1 MLTISPE
8 RRILILLAG
17 MIGGIALV
25 LAGYG
30 GRDLRLAGVLA
41 AALICLGSVIRM
53 RRAGLRLDQS
63 GPIAVITQM
72 LGAGVM
78 IGGLAAWVQMA
89 PIEEAASRESKTSET
104 SKTPETSQARLQD
117 GLTTIISGEIIRID
131 GRSEG
136 RLRFWIR
143 LTTQPEPGAGAAPGG
158 WSQNERQ
165 QNERAERT
173 PQQTE
178 WAGEIVRV
186 SFDAEKAGDVFWRLA
201 HEAISARQSDQRVGD
216 HTKQM
221 AGDSPGDSPVNRAGD
236 RTNGEPYPRIGFTP
250 GDVVQ
255 ARVRLYPPPG
265 PLLPGAPDFAMQARA
280 KNVVAS
286 GYVVRFLAVQPG
298 PEGARWLA
306 RFRHKGADRLVAHMT
321 PPAGGIAAA
330 LLVGD
335 RRHISGE
342 VYEMF
347 QRSGLAHLLAISGLH
362 MGLLCFGVIQLVRFA
377 GAMFPGW
384 AAGVALHKYAA
395 VVGLFAGAGY
405 VLISGMPISALR
417 AFIMA
422 GLLIAALLLD
432 RLALTVRNVALA
444 AMIILALN
452 PAALFTASFQLSFAA
467 TAALVLWYEARMRQA
482 NDKSADGRERTQL
495 PRVLRYVVALSVTS
509 LIAGAA
515 TLPFAAQHFGMVTI
529 WGVAANLLGIPL
541 TGLWIMP
548 AGLVVGLLEG
558 VSQLAGGGEVTSV
571 GLVGT
576 GLVGTGLEGAR
587 WVMET
592 GILVLVAVAE
602 FFAGLPYAGWRL
614 LPPGYALLCLG
625 LGGWLLALLDAR
637 RGEKGSGHEAQNAPL
652 RGIRLSHISRV
663 SQISHIAKSAGVMLM
678 VVALVMWALTPAP
691 DGALLARGRTPI
703 LVLAG
708 PNGQATQIAPS
719 TPRTRR
725 TDTGGGMLSDFT
737 KSTASL
743 LLAQEIID
751 PVTAVD
757 AGTDAVKKPTMSN
770 SADDRRSPIMLLGRH
785 GQKLAVARHR
795 AALTRACRSGADLV
809 LSFAAPRYACQV
821 PVFTVTRL

>member
-1 MLTISPE
+1 M
-8 RRILILLAG
+8 
-17 MIGGIALV
+17 
-25 LAGYG
+25 
-30 GRDLRLAGVLA
+30 
-41 AALICLGSVIRM
+41 
-53 RRAGLRLDQS
+53 
-63 GPIAVITQM
+63 
-72 LGAGVM
+72 
-78 IGGLAAWVQMA
+78 
-89 PIEEAASRESKTSET
+89 
-104 SKTPETSQARLQD
+104 
-117 GLTTIISGEIIRID
+117 
-131 GRSEG
+131 
-136 RLRFWIR
+136 
-143 LTTQPEPGAGAAPGG
+143 
-158 WSQNERQ
+158 
-165 QNERAERT
+165 
-173 PQQTE
+173 
-178 WAGEIVRV
+178 

-201 HEAISARQSDQRVGD
+201 HEAISARQNDQ
-216 HTKQM
+216 
-221 AGDSPGDSPVNRAGD
+221 RAGD
-236 RTNGEPYPRIGFTP
+236 RTNSEPYPRAGFAP

-298 PEGARWLA
+298 PEGARWLT
-306 RFRHKGADRLVAHMT
+306 RFRHRGADRLVAQMT

-482 NDKSADGRERTQL
+482 NDESATGRERKPL
-495 PRVLRYVVALSVTS
+495 ARPLRYVAALLVTS

-548 AGLVVGLLEG
+548 AGLVVALLEG
-558 VSQLAGGGEVTSV
+558 VSQLAGGGEVAAS
-571 GLVGT
+571 
-576 GLVGTGLEGAR
+576 GLEGAR

-602 FFAGLPYAGWRL
+602 FFAGLPYAGWRV

-637 RGEKGSGHEAQNAPL
+637 RGEKGPQNEPQNEVQNEAGHEAQNEVQNGPQNEAGHEAQNGPL
-652 RGIRLSHISRV
+652 SAIRLSHISYISRM
-663 SQISHIAKSAGVMLM
+663 SRISRISRISHIAKSAGVMLM
-678 VVALVMWALTPAP
+678 VAALVMWALTPAP

-719 TPRTRR
+719 TPRARR
-725 TDTGGGMLSDFT
+725 TGTGTGGRMLSDFT

-821 PVFTVTRL
+821 PVFTVTRLRDANFLLLFNADGSITVQPSPADSRRTGVTDDRVWPTREGSRK